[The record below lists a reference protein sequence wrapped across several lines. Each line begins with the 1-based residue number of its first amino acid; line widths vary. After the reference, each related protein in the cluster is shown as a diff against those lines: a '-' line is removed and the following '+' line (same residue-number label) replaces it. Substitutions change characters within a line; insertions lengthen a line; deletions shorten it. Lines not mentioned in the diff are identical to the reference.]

1 MGSQGWWVQP
11 SEEYRWHLK
20 SFELAPPHAHSKDR
34 AHMPTAIAASLPLT
48 TAAVTLPPLP
58 TKVIFLIR
66 LVII

>member
-1 MGSQGWWVQP
+1 
-11 SEEYRWHLK
+11 
-20 SFELAPPHAHSKDR
+20 
-34 AHMPTAIAASLPLT
+34 MPTAIAASLPLT